1 VEELPL
7 PTKEDQIATGSKDW
21 ICMNV
26 TNFIVGI
33 SREICNADACKLD
46 LKSHYVLSRDNHH
59 YFSVFFYHPKSEL
72 PLDGGNANVKYKL
85 KKVYHIQ
92 GDNAPTDCRHC

>member
-46 LKSHYVLSRDNHH
+46 LKSHYVLSRD
-59 YFSVFFYHPKSEL
+59 
-72 PLDGGNANVKYKL
+72 A
-85 KKVYHIQ
+85 
-92 GDNAPTDCRHC
+92 